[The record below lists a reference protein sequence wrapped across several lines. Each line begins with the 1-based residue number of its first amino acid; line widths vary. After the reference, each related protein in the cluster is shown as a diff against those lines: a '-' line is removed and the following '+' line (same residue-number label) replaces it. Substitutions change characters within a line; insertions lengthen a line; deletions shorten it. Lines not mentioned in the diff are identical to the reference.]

1 MSPTLAC
8 STTKSTMGN
17 EGLEE
22 AVSTGMEAL
31 VVRAQN
37 GCRESLDQ
45 LVRQHEARIFNF
57 LLRLT
62 SNREDAE
69 DLTQETFV
77 RAIRGLAG
85 FKNSQGRFLPW
96 LFAIARNLAASHYR
110 TRRLPTTSLDSAP
123 LEASESPWET
133 VVNADENQ
141 AIWKLAHQ
149 LKPREFEIL
158 WLRYAERFDLAEIG
172 RIMRLN
178 AIFVRVLLHR
188 SRNHLAQLLKHNPVE
203 D

>member
-1 MSPTLAC
+1 MSPILAC
-8 STTKSTMGN
+8 SMTKPTMEN

-22 AVSTGMEAL
+22 SLSPELEVL
-31 VVRAQN
+31 VVRAQH
-37 GCRESLDQ
+37 GCQESIEQ
-45 LVRQHEARIFNF
+45 LVRLHETRIFSF
-57 LLRLT
+57 LFRLT

-110 TRRLPTTSLDSAP
+110 SRRLSTTSLDSVP
-123 LEASESPWET
+123 LEASGSPWEAI
-133 VVNADENQ
+133 VNADENQ
-141 AIWKLAHQ
+141 ALWQRARE

-158 WLRYAERFDLAEIG
+158 WLRYAEGFDLAEIG
-172 RIMRLN
+172 QIMHLN

-188 SRNHLAQLLKHNPVE
+188 SRNRLAQLLKHNPVE